1 MMGLTARKGIWSIAV
16 VATCAIATPALAQ
29 DAKAGANVFK
39 RCAVCHATTA
49 GAPPKMGPTLA
60 GVVGRRAGSVP
71 KYSYSKAMSASKFTW
86 DAPHLDQFLT
96 KPQQTVKGTK
106 MMFVGLPK
114 PKDRQDL
121 IAYLK
126 SLKGGR

>member
-1 MMGLTARKGIWSIAV
+1 MIGLAVRKGLWSLAV
-16 VATCAIATPALAQ
+16 VSTCAIATSALAQ

-39 RCAVCHATTA
+39 RCAVCHATSA
-49 GAPPKMGPTLA
+49 SAPPKMGPTLA
-60 GVVGRRAGSVP
+60 GVVGRRAGSVA
-71 KYSYSKAMSASKFTW
+71 KYSYSKAMSGSKFTW
-86 DAPHLDQFLT
+86 DASHLDQFLT

-106 MMFVGLPK
+106 MIFVGLPK

-126 SLKGGR
+126 TLKGGR